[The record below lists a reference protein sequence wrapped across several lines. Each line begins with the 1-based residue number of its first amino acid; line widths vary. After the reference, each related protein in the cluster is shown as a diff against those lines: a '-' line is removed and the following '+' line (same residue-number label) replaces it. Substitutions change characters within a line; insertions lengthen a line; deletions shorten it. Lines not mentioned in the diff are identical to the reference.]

1 MFLGI
6 PLEYRNDQDIANAV
20 STFGRFHHWHH
31 IDGALDRTLVYASFP
46 SPALIPRDIV
56 FGQYSNL
63 GAVKE
68 SWTAP
73 CYILSADFAEVLP
86 ADEDPM
92 PLDGN
97 PHPLPGQMLHN
108 LGNFVLPAYP
118 ELGWNDDPFM
128 QHEGQPEEDIQENEI
143 LDHDDPIELQ
153 DSDSIVFNHSENLV
167 HGLQAPL
174 IINAMTLNN
183 PDFGEDAVS
192 FHQDIFGPA
201 LLLQWCGTEFPPRWF
216 QNFCPSS

>member
-1 MFLGI
+1 
-6 PLEYRNDQDIANAV
+6 V